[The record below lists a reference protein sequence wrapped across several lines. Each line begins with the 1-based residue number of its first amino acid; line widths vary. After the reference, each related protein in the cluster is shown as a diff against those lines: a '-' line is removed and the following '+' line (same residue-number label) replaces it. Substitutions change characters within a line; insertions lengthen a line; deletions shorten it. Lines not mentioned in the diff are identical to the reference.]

1 MIFVGGGG
9 MGFLLVGI
17 VLLLLFSGGDL
28 FPLLFLAM
36 FFGLPFLFMRSMIRS
51 ARRRTPLMT
60 GGWSGQVGY
69 PQAYPPSRPQ
79 PSSSW
84 QPPQEPVLPRV
95 SAADVSSL
103 RDRLGHD
110 VISLQPGTD
119 PMARQALAD
128 ASERHATAS
137 TLLERATTDAQLRTA
152 WLAAVEGLQAA
163 QVVRRQLGLDP
174 GPPIPALPSTGPQL
188 TARTHLDVE
197 GRTYA
202 GAPTYEPGHPHWFPG
217 GYYGGRHVPGGWY
230 DAPFWPAALVLGGLS
245 GWAMG
250 GLMAGAMYG
259 DGLDLGGDLGGDV
272 AMGGGDFGG
281 DGGGG
286 DWGGDG
292 GGGDW
297 GGGDFGGFGGG
308 GDWGG
313 GGDFGGGGD
322 W

>member
-9 MGFLLVGI
+9 LGFVVVAF
-17 VLLLLFSGGDL
+17 VLLLLVGGGDA
-28 FPLLFLAM
+28 FPLIFLLL
-36 FFGLPFLFMRSMIRS
+36 FFGLPFLLIRS
-51 ARRRTPLMT
+51 FLRSPRRSVPVGV
-60 GGWSGQVGY
+60 GGWQTATW
-69 PQAYPPSRPQ
+69 PRPQ
-79 PSSSW
+79 PPQPPPTAW

-119 PMARQALAD
+119 PVARQAMAD
-128 ASERHATAS
+128 AAERLATAT

-174 GPPIPALPSTGPQL
+174 GPPIPTLPSTGPQL
-188 TARTHLDVE
+188 TGRTQLQVE

-217 GYYGGRHVPGGWY
+217 GSYGGRHVPGGWY

-259 DGLDLGGDLGGDV
+259 DAMVDGGAEPGGWGEGGDLGG
-272 AMGGGDFGG
+272 GE
-281 DGGGG
+281 
-286 DWGGDG
+286 
-292 GGGDW
+292 
-297 GGGDFGGFGGG
+297 DFGGFGGG
-308 GDWGG
+308 SDWGSGGGWGDGGDVG
-313 GGDFGGGGD
+313 GGDFGGGD